1 VGVENLLIVDV
12 GSRLFI
18 YAAAPLGETLR
29 VRDEEVPA
37 SPRLQEWFIFVMLGV
52 ESLGCP
58 SFAPRASN
66 QFNKATYATR
76 HMELRIAIREGLLD
90 RKTHRIMKMLASY
103 VSAVYRVTLY
113 IHVAS
118 LQWFVRLLQHTAQ
131 ALVLLDTTPQVDDSG
146 RLNLCGAVRIR
157 SCLVAL
163 RG

>member
-37 SPRLQEWFIFVMLGV
+37 NSRLQEWFIFVMLGV

-58 SFAPRASN
+58 SLAPRASI

-76 HMELRIAIREGLLD
+76 HMELRIAIREGLLH
-90 RKTHRIMKMLASY
+90 RKTHRIMKMSASY
-103 VSAVYRVTLY
+103 VSAVYRL
-113 IHVAS
+113 
-118 LQWFVRLLQHTAQ
+118 
-131 ALVLLDTTPQVDDSG
+131 TPDEMDLEGCIV
-146 RLNLCGAVRIR
+146 
-157 SCLVAL
+157 
-163 RG
+163 